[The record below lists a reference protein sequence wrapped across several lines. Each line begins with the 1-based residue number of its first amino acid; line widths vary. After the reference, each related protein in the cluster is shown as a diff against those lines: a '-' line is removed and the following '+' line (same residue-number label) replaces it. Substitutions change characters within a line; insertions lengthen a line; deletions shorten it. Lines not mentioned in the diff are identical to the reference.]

1 MNVAT
6 DKSRVSTYI
15 SEALR
20 ADIEKLA
27 QARGRS
33 LSNLIERIL
42 MREVAKAKEDGEIPD
57 DRGDSQKS

>member
-1 MNVAT
+1 MTVAT

-15 SEALR
+15 PETLR

-42 MREVAKAKEDGEIPD
+42 MREVIKAKEEGEISD
-57 DRGDSQKS
+57 DPAENQR